1 MALISPIIS
10 ARTRARMD
18 PAGMRRLS
26 HTNESTALAMSGRLC
41 KTHAYKR
48 EHCSRISITGHL
60 VARRPENMKEQEMSE
75 HVIVGAGAVGSAAAL
90 LLAGQGEHV
99 RIVSRRGSG
108 PEHPAIERVAADA
121 TDAERLTE
129 L

>member
-1 MALISPIIS
+1 
-10 ARTRARMD
+10 MD

-48 EHCSRISITGHL
+48 EQCSRVGIMGHL
-60 VARRPENMKEQEMSE
+60 VARGPENMKEKEMSE

-90 LLAGQGEHV
+90 LLAERGEHV
-99 RIVSRRGSG
+99 RIVSRRGGG

-121 TDAERLTE
+121 TDAERLKIGRASCRE
-129 L
+129 RV

>member
-1 MALISPIIS
+1 M
-10 ARTRARMD
+10 
-18 PAGMRRLS
+18 LS
-26 HTNESTALAMSGRLC
+26 DSWVTS
-41 KTHAYKR
+41 
-48 EHCSRISITGHL
+48 HL
-60 VARRPENMKEQEMSE
+60 VASGPQNMKEQEMSE

-90 LLAGQGEHV
+90 LLAERGEHV

-129 L
+129 LASRRCGPV